1 MPPPHPENT
10 QATTDRLT
18 GRQTDQDKQR
28 QTDGDNLTKTG
39 IHFRLSKVPRPK
51 RGRKVSES
59 ARLGYISKGFLSNF
73 RSHEF
78 GQRETRTEADRR
90 RQTGIDRQTETDRYR
105 KPEQAE
111 TDRLSELVWKPRAC
125 EWFCEYNLAQ
135 TA

>member
-1 MPPPHPENT
+1 MAYTSGFQKYPDPSE
-10 QATTDRLT
+10 AE
-18 GRQTDQDKQR
+18 
-28 QTDGDNLTKTG
+28 
-39 IHFRLSKVPRPK
+39 
-51 RGRKVSES
+51 KVSET
-59 ARLGYISKGFLSNF
+59 ARLGYISKGFLINS

-105 KPEQAE
+105 MPEQAE